1 MKKFKAFTLVELM
14 IALTVI
20 GILSAL
26 VLPMLSNNS
35 PNRNKMM
42 MKKAY
47 YTITDV
53 VNELVNDT
61 ALYPEIDSSG
71 NEYVGFDNLQS
82 ACEAGGCSGL
92 GKFPSLFPKQLN
104 IDGDITYGGSEN
116 SYSYFTTNDGMSWV
130 VHSEKMTGHNIPTE
144 ISDVETGD
152 PQIVQSI
159 TVDVNGN
166 KKPNC
171 QQGDGGDC
179 EGRTD
184 GFDKFTVYVSQ
195 SGKIIPMSGQDWFIE
210 AIGVGSDLNGD

>member
-1 MKKFKAFTLVELM
+1 MRKFKAFTLTELM

-20 GILSAL
+20 GVLSAL

-53 VNELVNDT
+53 VNDMINDT
-61 ALYPEIDSSG
+61 TLYPEIDSSG

-82 ACEAGGCSGL
+82 ACNAGGCSGV
-92 GKFPSLFPKQLN
+92 GKFPSLFPRQLN
-104 IDGDITYGGSEN
+104 IDGDITYGSEQ

-130 VHSEKMTGHNIPTE
+130 IHSEKLAKASLPTE
-144 ISDVETGD
+144 VSDVEAGD
-152 PQIVQSI
+152 TQVLQTI
-159 TVDVNGN
+159 TVDVNGD

-171 QQGDGGDC
+171 WQGTDSACSD
-179 EGRTD
+179 RTD
-184 GFDKFTVYVSQ
+184 GFDQFKVYVSQ
-195 SGKIIPMSGQDWFIE
+195 SGKVIPASGQTWFIE